1 VVAGTKQTPE
11 ALLIDL
17 DGVVRTFD
25 PVFATSVEQQYGLP
39 EGSLAASAF
48 ASTRIRPALVGD
60 ESHENWLESV
70 ALDLAELAGGVDRA
84 RAAVDQ
90 WNANRGMVN
99 TAVLDFVRELRGEGV
114 AVGLATNSTDRLDAD
129 LDRLGLITE
138 FDAVINSSVV
148 RVHKPTAEFFRLA
161 CAAVGVAP
169 SRCLHVDDDDRNVR
183 GARAAGLSAYRF
195 TSVADLPYVAAA
207 LRRS

>member
-1 VVAGTKQTPE
+1 VATSTKVTPE
-11 ALLIDL
+11 ALLLDL
-17 DGVVRTFD
+17 DGVVRIFD
-25 PVFATSVEQQYGLP
+25 PTVAAAVEQQYGLP

-60 ESHENWLESV
+60 ESHGNWLESV
-70 ALDLAELAGGVDRA
+70 ALDLGELAGGVERA

-90 WNANRGMVN
+90 WNANRGTVN
-99 TAVLDFVRELRGEGV
+99 TEVLDFVREVRAEGV
-114 AVGLATNSTDRLDAD
+114 PVGLATNSTGRLDAD
-129 LDRLGLITE
+129 LDRLGLTTE

-148 RVHKPTAEFFRLA
+148 RAHKPTAEFFRLA
-161 CAAVGVAP
+161 CVAVGVAP

-207 LRRS
+207 LRRG